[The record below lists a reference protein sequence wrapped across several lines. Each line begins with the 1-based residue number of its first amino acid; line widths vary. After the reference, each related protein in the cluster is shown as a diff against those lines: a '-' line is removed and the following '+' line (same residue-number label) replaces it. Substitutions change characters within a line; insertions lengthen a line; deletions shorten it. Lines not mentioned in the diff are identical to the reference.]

1 MISVYGYGPAWG
13 LPCISPYVT
22 KVVNYLTMTGIPF
35 DLKPQPL
42 ATLAEDS
49 PTAKLPYIVADDGT
63 KVNDS
68 TRILQYL
75 KERYGDKLDAQLSAT
90 DHAVG
95 LAFQRMVEEYTYWSG
110 IIFPRWHNEEVFE
123 TYIPFLVPGVEVGPE
138 LRAGLLAFRVKIADE
153 AEKQGMGTA
162 SRLRRAALPAGGS
175 GRAVGFPRYQAVLA
189 RRGAHLLRRHHLLHD
204 PAHHRRPMG
213 LGRSRLRPL

>member
-49 PTAKLPYIVADDGT
+49 PTAKLPYIVADDGI

-75 KERYGDKLDAQLSAT
+75 KERYGDKLDAHLSAT

-123 TYIPFLVPGVEVGPE
+123 TYIPFIVPGRRREQESRTGAMRMRRISAIPGAAKTAVRDRCAAAQCLCRTNSPGRTLVS
-138 LRAGLLAFRVKIADE
+138 
-153 AEKQGMGTA
+153 EK
-162 SRLRRAALPAGGS
+162 
-175 GRAVGFPRYQAVLA
+175 
-189 RRGAHLLRRHHLLHD
+189 
-204 PAHHRRPMG
+204 
-213 LGRSRLRPL
+213 